1 MVVVFYS
8 NTSSI
13 NLNKGI
19 EGSSSAS
26 KFIPNSLA
34 APGKATRIN
43 NPPATNPP
51 PQAVQMGVD
60 ASVQRIAVL
69 EKVLDVNNR
78 DGEEALEDA
87 TA

>member
-51 PQAVQMGVD
+51 PQVP
-60 ASVQRIAVL
+60 S
-69 EKVLDVNNR
+69 DVFAMTGPER
-78 DGEEALEDA
+78 QGGSDGCRC
-87 TA
+87 